1 MVYINR
7 PLFNGLKEIDD
18 NIVQKIYVEAINKI
32 NITQVKCCQHHGGS
46 FIIHGYY
53 RRRIK
58 RNESIADINILRIK
72 CEYCNKTHA
81 VFFNDIIPYSMFNA
95 YEFHKILLNQID
107 KDFSYEIIERV
118 RRIKP
123 IVLARIKLLGLLI
136 SDDISM
142 LLKWSIH
149 SFCGHILQIH
159 RGRIV
164 DYLFE
169 SG

>member
-7 PLFNGLKEIDD
+7 PLFNGLKEISD
-18 NIVQKIYVEAINKI
+18 NIIQKIYIEAINKI
-32 NITQVKCCQHHGGS
+32 NINQIKCCQHHGGS
-46 FIIHGYY
+46 FFVHGYY
-53 RRRIK
+53 RRRVK
-58 RNESIADINILRIK
+58 VSESVANINILRIR
-72 CEYCNKTHA
+72 CEHCNRTHA

-118 RRIKP
+118 KRIKSL
-123 IVLARIKLLGLLI
+123 VLARIELLGLLI
-136 SDDISM
+136 GDNIST
-142 LLKWSIH
+142 LIKESIH

-169 SG
+169 SS